1 MRVAVVGTGYVGLV
15 TGAGLA
21 DIGVDVVCIDIDAA
35 KIEILRGGA
44 VPFYEPGLDDLL
56 QRNTKAGRLSFAT
69 ELAAVAGADVVMLAV
84 GTPMAADG
92 TADLSMLMSAAQAV
106 AQAAT
111 GPCVLVTKSTVPVGT
126 ADKIRAVVKGA
137 AHTIH
142 VASNPEFLKEGDA
155 VNDFLKPER
164 IIIGT
169 DDAVARDVLLRLY
182 RPFMMRELRVLHMDT
197 KSAELTKYAANGMLA
212 VRISF
217 MNELSAL
224 CEKVGASVDDVRKGM
239 ATDSRIGKAFLY
251 PGVGY
256 GGSCFPKDVKALVA
270 TAREHDVPLQ
280 ILEATDAANTR
291 QRGVMLSKVLAH
303 FQGELSGK
311 TIAVWGLAFKPRT
324 DDIREAPAFPFIEG
338 CLAAGATVRAFDRA
352 AMKNAKARLGD
363 RVLLCEDEYA
373 AVEGADALVLMTEWP
388 EFRAPDWGDLH
399 KRMKGHV
406 VFDGRNIYEPS
417 QLVERGFTYHGIGR
431 ATLRPAAAAKA

>member
-1 MRVAVVGTGYVGLV
+1 
-15 TGAGLA
+15 
-21 DIGVDVVCIDIDAA
+21 
-35 KIEILRGGA
+35 
-44 VPFYEPGLDDLL
+44 
-56 QRNTKAGRLSFAT
+56 
-69 ELAAVAGADVVMLAV
+69 
-84 GTPMAADG
+84 
-92 TADLSMLMSAAQAV
+92 
-106 AQAAT
+106 
-111 GPCVLVTKSTVPVGT
+111 
-126 ADKIRAVVKGA
+126 
-137 AHTIH
+137 
-142 VASNPEFLKEGDA
+142 LKEGDA

-169 DDAVARDVLLRLY
+169 DDAVAHDVLLRLY

-224 CEKVGASVDDVRKGM
+224 CEKVGASVDDVRQGM

-291 QRGVMLSKVLAH
+291 QRGVMLTKVLGY
-303 FQGELSGK
+303 FGGELAGK

-363 RVLLCEDEYA
+363 RVQLCEDEYA
-373 AVEGADALVLMTEWP
+373 AAEGADALVLMTEWP

-406 VFDGRNIYEPS
+406 VFDGRNIYEPA

-431 ATLRPAAAAKA
+431 ATLRPAAASKA